1 MVDISELLGKY
12 IFKIERTEKDGDCLV
27 FNLSNGAIYEQYHE
41 QDCCENVWIEDIN
54 GDLDDLIGSFVTSR
68 RIVQDDPN
76 ASESGTWTFYKFATR
91 KGYVTIRWYG
101 SSNGYYSESAGM
113 YKIKAEDSIKE
124 QRTKKINKINKNG

>member
-1 MVDISELLGKY
+1 LAPLLQA
-12 IFKIERTEKDGDCLV
+12 EE
-27 FNLSNGAIYEQYHE
+27 S
-41 QDCCENVWIEDIN
+41 
-54 GDLDDLIGSFVTSR
+54 
-68 RIVQDDPN
+68 VQDDPN

>member
-1 MVDISELLGKY
+1 MMVDISELLGKY

-68 RIVQDDPN
+68 RIC
-76 ASESGTWTFYKFATR
+76 SR
-91 KGYVTIRWYG
+91 
-101 SSNGYYSESAGM
+101 
-113 YKIKAEDSIKE
+113 
-124 QRTKKINKINKNG
+124 